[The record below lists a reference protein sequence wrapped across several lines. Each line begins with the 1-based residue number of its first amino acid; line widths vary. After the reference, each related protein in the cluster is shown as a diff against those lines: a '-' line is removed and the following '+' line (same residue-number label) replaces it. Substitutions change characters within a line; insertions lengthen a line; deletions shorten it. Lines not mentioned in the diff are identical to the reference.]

1 MKHINQY
8 QLYVLILNSLSYRGH
23 SNGVVEWQNVYSSKV
38 EIKTSKLMLSTVF
51 LSQRITCINSYP
63 LNIIKINRQLVL
75 HSLFVPTGMPNLL
88 KKIPPLPQLD
98 KYVFRLCFQE
108 NKSSIFDCRIWMIF
122 LNKSN
127 ICL

>member
-38 EIKTSKLMLSTVF
+38 EIKTSTLMLSTVF

-88 KKIPPLPQLD
+88 KKIPPSPNSINMFSG
-98 KYVFRLCFQE
+98 YVFRKTSPAFLIA
-108 NKSSIFDCRIWMIF
+108 KSE
-122 LNKSN
+122 
-127 ICL
+127 